1 MWLWY
6 TETFATQIRQVAER
20 LCWPHSNADVSLSD
34 FLEEMPL
41 WHMDSEATASWRK
54 APLWIILIFTTP
66 QICKNIILDHNDL
79 LFCGSCLHF
88 FEEIRSSQYVTLHHW
103 KPSLP
108 TRTKESH
115 YRAQNMFHRKLHLVC
130 PVTVEAYELVKERV
144 VAVQMMEWPQ
154 LAWA

>member
-88 FEEIRSSQYVTLHHW
+88 LKRLEVHSMWPSITESLVFQLGQKKAITEHRTCSIESYTWCVLSQW
-103 KPSLP
+103 KPMNWSKKGLSLSRWWNGP
-108 TRTKESH
+108 S
-115 YRAQNMFHRKLHLVC
+115 
-130 PVTVEAYELVKERV
+130 
-144 VAVQMMEWPQ
+144 
-154 LAWA
+154 